1 MTSNSFEPTQA
12 VLRVLDIRFTLM
24 YSPEEFAQAFTH
36 LAAGE
41 LDAAAL
47 LTGTVGLEGVAD
59 AFEGLGTL
67 PVRRED
73 PDRPIALSDPP

>member
-59 AFEGLGTL
+59 AFEGLGTSQSDAKIL
-67 PVRRED
+67 ID
-73 PDRPIALSDPP
+73 PSR